1 MKTMISRR
9 SFLCA
14 AGIAS
19 ASAVLTA
26 CGGSSSK
33 TGTYRK
39 GKRLFSLLAFV
50 FCTVTPSQKRRK
62 HHGT

>member
-9 SFLCA
+9 GFLCA

-26 CGGSSSK
+26 CGGSSSSTASSTTLSK
-33 TGTYRK
+33 S
-39 GKRLFSLLAFV
+39 FSN
-50 FCTVTPSQKRRK
+50 
-62 HHGT
+62 